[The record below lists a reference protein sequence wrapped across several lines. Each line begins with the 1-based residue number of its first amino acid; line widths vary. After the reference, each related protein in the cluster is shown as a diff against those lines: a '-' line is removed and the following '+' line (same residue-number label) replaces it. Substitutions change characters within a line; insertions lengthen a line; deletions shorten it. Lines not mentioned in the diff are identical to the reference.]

1 MSGVSGMDGAEA
13 SLAGQGKGAER
24 RAPTDLDSATL
35 VVDPLLPADMRYAL
49 ACASGKLVPYSGP
62 VPDPESPRNG
72 ASGCLVI
79 AGIFFF
85 VATLGFVNGATG
97 GGYTMLAVGGIAT
110 LFALLAR
117 PGARDVA
124 AARAP
129 VTQHRRYV
137 LPATDI
143 DAGHWQLW
151 KRAVDARNRI
161 VRAEVVSAGQ
171 IDSVQVAEVLPQRL
185 WEIAERLARLSE
197 VRARHQEILG
207 SIAPDDPDVAP
218 AVSRQRRA
226 QEIAAA
232 DVARRV
238 GNLEIFADLVERA
251 DNATRKESVLREL
264 HALDDKHAELIAGVG
279 DTAADA
285 DLTRRLADDVT
296 AVIEQAREA
305 IRDANDAARSLAAL
319 PDDEPAD
326 GPAGDA
332 DVADESLSASL
343 GNPRVGRGVLAKGT
357 SGACGGEKS
366 VVDMPPMKRWHEG
379 PAVSQYGSC
388 YWR

>member
-1 MSGVSGMDGAEA
+1 MGGVSGMDGADLPLGRERN
-13 SLAGQGKGAER
+13 GVQR
-24 RAPTDLDSATL
+24 RAPTDLDSAT
-35 VVDPLLPADMRYAL
+35 VVIDPQLSVEMRDAL
-49 ACASGKLVPYSGP
+49 TVAGGRLVPYQGP
-62 VPDPESPRNG
+62 VPAPVSPRNEAG
-72 ASGCLVI
+72 GCLVI

-85 VATLGFVNGATG
+85 VATLGFVNGAVG
-97 GGYTMLAVGGIAT
+97 GAYTMLAVGGVAT

-129 VTQHRRYV
+129 VTEHRRYV

-143 DAGHWQLW
+143 DTAHWQLW

-161 VRAEVVSAGQ
+161 VRAEVVSAGH

-197 VRARHQEILG
+197 VRARHEEILG
-207 SIAPDDPDVAP
+207 NVAPDDPDVAP
-218 AVSRQRRA
+218 AMSRQRRA

-238 GNLEIFADLVERA
+238 ANLEVFAELVERA
-251 DNATRKESVLREL
+251 DGATRKESVLRQL
-264 HALDDKHAELIAGVG
+264 HELDDKHAELIAGVG

-285 DLTRRLADDVT
+285 DLTRRLADDAT

-305 IRDANDAARSLAAL
+305 VRRANDAARGLAL
-319 PDDEPAD
+319 PDDEPD
-326 GPAGDA
+326 G
-332 DVADESLSASL
+332 ES
-343 GNPRVGRGVLAKGT
+343 G
-357 SGACGGEKS
+357 
-366 VVDMPPMKRWHEG
+366 
-379 PAVSQYGSC
+379 
-388 YWR
+388 

>member
-1 MSGVSGMDGAEA
+1 MGGVSGMDGADA
-13 SLAGQGKGAER
+13 SGGRRGNGDR
-24 RAPTDLDSATL
+24 RAPTDLDSATI
-35 VVDPLLPADMRYAL
+35 VVDPQLTAEMQIAL
-49 ACASGKLVPYSGP
+49 AAASGKLVPYAGP
-62 VPDPESPRNG
+62 VPNPETPRNG
-72 ASGCLVI
+72 AGGCLVI

-124 AARAP
+124 AAHAP

-143 DAGHWQLW
+143 ATGHWQLW

-161 VRAEVVSAGQ
+161 VRADVVGTGQ
-171 IDSVQVAEVLPQRL
+171 IDSVQVAEVLPERL

-197 VRARHQEILG
+197 VRARHEEILG
-207 SIAPDDPDVAP
+207 KVPPDDPDVAP

-238 GNLEIFADLVERA
+238 RNLEVFADLVERA
-251 DNATRKESVLREL
+251 DGATRKESVLRDL

-305 IRDANDAARSLAAL
+305 VRQANDAARSLAL
-319 PDDEPAD
+319 PDDEPPGDLAD
-326 GPAGDA
+326 DLPDEWAGGPAHDRA
-332 DVADESLSASL
+332 DNADESLPASL
-343 GNPRVGRGVLAKGT
+343 IPAVTTEAGSAHGRTTALPTAPTERFVFGRRVGRQGF
-357 SGACGGEKS
+357 
-366 VVDMPPMKRWHEG
+366 
-379 PAVSQYGSC
+379 
-388 YWR
+388 